1 MLGDAGFGTQAEVRV
16 GSRVPQSAR
25 RPAIEGYAFWDHA
38 IVRNNDKIPTV
49 LSTVDELDS
58 IGGGARVNFDRFAL
72 DAAVAV
78 PLTRVG
84 PDNVRPDPRV
94 LVSLTSRLWPWSY
107 R

>member
-1 MLGDAGFGTQAEVRV
+1 V
-16 GSRVPQSAR
+16 GSRIPKTARSA
-25 RPAIEGYAFWDHA
+25 AVEGYAFWDHA
-38 IVRNNDKIPTV
+38 EVRNRDTIPSVISQT
-49 LSTVDELDS
+49 DYLDS
-58 IGGGARVNFDRFAL
+58 VGGGARINFDRFAL

-94 LVSLTSRLWPWSY
+94 LVSLTSRLFPWSY